1 MKKENSNMENWLL
14 ISVKITVAIFLI
26 ATPVK
31 ADLNSGNAEISGV
44 KFPLSYSIEKKKLT
58 LRGYAVLN
66 YMYVIKAYAGAF
78 YLEEGKGRA
87 DALGKSAR
95 ILELEYF
102 RNIKG
107 EDFAEATEVMIKKNV
122 TPARYQAMKERVDR
136 FNSLYRDVKPGDRY
150 RALYIPGRGTSLYH
164 NNRLISTTKGDDFA
178 FAFFSVWLG
187 KNPIDKNFRSILLG
201 K

>member
-1 MKKENSNMENWLL
+1 M
-14 ISVKITVAIFLI
+14 KITAALFIIILTT
-26 ATPVK
+26 AHTRG
-31 ADLNSGNAEISGV
+31 ADTVEIEGV
-44 KFPLSYSIEKKKLT
+44 KFPLSYTHENRKLT

-66 YMYVIKAYAGAF
+66 YMYIIKAYAGAF
-78 YLEEGKGRA
+78 YLEEGKVRA
-87 DALGKSAR
+87 DSLGKSAR

-122 TPARYQAMKERVDR
+122 TPAQYQAMKDRVDK

-150 RALYIPGRGTSLYH
+150 RAIYIPGKGTSLYH
-164 NNRLISTTKGDDFA
+164 NNRLISTTGGDDFA

-187 KNPIDKNFRSILLG
+187 KNPIDINFRSKLLG

>member
-1 MKKENSNMENWLL
+1 MKKQNSNTINTFLQVM
-14 ISVKITVAIFLI
+14 KITAAIFIL
-26 ATPVK
+26 ASYTYASDSV
-31 ADLNSGNAEISGV
+31 EISGV
-44 KFPLSYSIEKKKLT
+44 KFPASYTHESRNLT

-78 YLEEGKGRA
+78 YLEEGKIRA
-87 DALGKSAR
+87 EALGRSAR
-95 ILELEYF
+95 VLELEYF

-107 EDFAEATEVMIKKNV
+107 EDFATATDAMIKKNV
-122 TPARYQAMKERVDR
+122 TPAQYQAMKDRVDR

-150 RALYIPGRGTSLYH
+150 RALYIPGRGTALYH
-164 NNRLISTTKGDDFA
+164 NNRLISTTEGDDFA

-187 KNPIDKNFRSILLG
+187 KNPIDENFRSKLLG